1 MTQRRPYF
9 ENIFQNRNSC
19 LITYKKTNK
28 IHSILLNLD
37 KQNYEKNYI

>member
-28 IHSILLNLD
+28 IHSILLNLY